1 MKKNTFVKISCLL
14 SVIILL
20 NIIWITEKGGIP
32 LKRTLLS
39 VAIAL
44 VLGIVIYILECKVK
58 ITFREILGK
67 DVFRKKSYTQEG
79 LKIFDILALLAVF
92 ALSVFVRYKAFYFES
107 SDYEIFWDKWIDQF
121 RSIGWHSLGCN
132 IGNYPPLYTEILIA
146 LSMTSMSKMLISKLI
161 PMVFDYVLGIVG
173 VMMYGELKKEHT
185 VHGKII
191 VFASIILNPIV
202 VLNSAAWGQCDVIY
216 SSFVLM
222 SVLILVK
229 IINGKKVQSEL
240 SLVFFSIAF
249 CFKLQAILFFP
260 LLLFYMIIQK
270 KKDVKITQLVWIPI
284 IYIVTSLP
292 MLFAGRAT
300 SDVLLAYAKQA
311 GQYSSFLNMRYHNFY
326 DLIGANVFDIKDA
339 YYALGMTLAVAIVG
353 LIYYFCWKKDVKIT
367 SEKIVLLGA
376 FTVATLAFFLPS
388 MHERYAFVAEML
400 ILILALICKKYIIPA
415 LLTFVCTIITYGDY
429 LSADALDI
437 TLEWKIVIALVR
449 LSVIAYMTYVIFIS
463 KDEKQ
468 KQNSECPEN

>member
-1 MKKNTFVKISCLL
+1 MKKNAFIKIGCLL
-14 SVIILL
+14 SVITLL
-20 NIIWITEKGGIP
+20 NVIWVTEKGELP

-39 VAIAL
+39 VVIAL

-67 DVFRKKSYTQEG
+67 DVFRKKSYTRQG
-79 LKIFDILALLAVF
+79 LKVFDILALLAVF

-107 SDYEIFWDKWIDQF
+107 PDYEIFWDKWIDQF

-132 IGNYPPLYTEILIA
+132 IGDYPPLYTEILIS
-146 LSMTSMSKMLISKLI
+146 LSMTGMSKMLISKLI
-161 PMVFDYVLGIVG
+161 PIVFDYVLGIVG
-173 VMMYGELKKEHT
+173 VMMYEELKKEHT
-185 VHGKII
+185 IHGKVI
-191 VFASIILNPIV
+191 VFASIILNPVV
-202 VLNSAAWGQCDVIY
+202 VLNSAVWGQCDVIY
-216 SSFVLM
+216 SSFILM
-222 SVLILVK
+222 SVLILIR

-240 SLVFFSIAF
+240 VLVFFSIAL
-249 CFKLQAILFFP
+249 CFKLQAILSFP
-260 LLLFYMIIQK
+260 FILFYMTIQK
-270 KKDVKITQLVWIPI
+270 KKDVKITQLVWIPV
-284 IYIVTSLP
+284 IYIVTALP

-300 SDVLLAYAKQA
+300 SDVLLAYANQT

-326 DLIGANVFDIKDA
+326 DLIGVSVFDIKDS
-339 YYALGMTLAVAIVG
+339 YYALGMMLAVAIVG

-415 LLTFVCTIITYGDY
+415 LLTFICTIITYGDY
-429 LSADALDI
+429 LSADAFDI

-468 KQNSECPEN
+468 KQNGECPEN